1 MFGFGKKN
9 RTRDAPSYKALWLAG
24 EEDGNKILPGYVPL
38 SCQPDVMQCIDKI
51 ADPVSN
57 MTIKLMENGENGDV
71 RIKDELAKKIDVS
84 PSRFMNRKN
93 FIYRIASDMCYFGNA
108 VVVPHYRYDY
118 LDDLELL
125 NASEC
130 SYIKTNTDST
140 YKIRY
145 RGVLYDA
152 DEVLHFVFIPDK
164 NEPYRGVGFTE
175 MIKQAVDNLL
185 QANAT
190 KKGFLQSKWKPS
202 LVISIDS
209 DIEELRDPQMR
220 KNILGSYVSETERG
234 EPWLIPAGQLDIKTI
249 QPLTLKDLAVQES
262 IELDKKVLAAATGVP
277 PFMVGVGNFNKD
289 EYNHFIA
296 TKIMSFGHIIEQ
308 ELTSKLLLSPKRY
321 FVFSPKSLLQY
332 SLTEKVGFV
341 KEMVSGGMLN
351 RNEGRVEM
359 GYTPVDKNGMNDY
372 IVLENYVPV
381 DRVGDQ
387 KKLNNTVVKD
397 GDNDGTMPPAE

>member
-1 MFGFGKKN
+1 MFGFGKKS

-24 EEDGNKILPGYVPL
+24 DEEGSKILPGYVQL
-38 SCQPDVMQCIDKI
+38 NCQPDVMQCVDKI
-51 ADPVSN
+51 ADPISN

-71 RIKDELAKKIDVS
+71 RIRDELARVIDIA
-84 PSRFMNRKN
+84 PSRTMNRKN
-93 FIYRIASDMCYFGNA
+93 FIYKAVWDMCMYGNA
-108 VVVPHYRYDY
+108 VAIPHYRGTY
-118 LDDLELL
+118 LDELELL

-130 SYIKTNTDST
+130 SFIKTAEDKS

-145 RGVLYDA
+145 NGILYDA
-152 DEVLHFVFIPDK
+152 DEVLHYVFIPDDK
-164 NEPYRGVGFTE
+164 EPFRGVGFIK
-175 MIKQAVDNLL
+175 MIKPVVENLL

-209 DIEELRDPQMR
+209 DIEELQDPQQR

-262 IELDKKVLAAATGVP
+262 IELDKKTLAAATGVP
-277 PFMVGVGNFNKD
+277 AFLMGVGSFNKD
-289 EYNHFIA
+289 EYNNYIS
-296 TKIMSFGHIIEQ
+296 TRIMSMAQIIQQ
-308 ELTSKLLLSPKRY
+308 ENTRKLLTSHKRY
-321 FVFSPKSLLQY
+321 FTFSPKSLMQY
-332 SLTEKVGFV
+332 SLPEKTAFV
-341 KEMVSGGMLN
+341 KEMVAGGMLN

-387 KKLNNTVVKD
+387 KKLNNTVVK
-397 GDNDGTMPPAE
+397 GGENDGTMPPAE